1 MAAKTTIKSNAGFAA
16 AIAPVQA
23 ALRAWRKER
32 KPRQPIPQALWRATG
47 PLVRAHGLSA
57 VARALGLN
65 YTTLKDHALADSAAT
80 PLEVFGQPGFVELPL
95 TPGLVGPATV
105 IELEDRLG
113 SKLTVRLV
121 QGGHAEALTLARE
134 LWSARV

>member
-1 MAAKTTIKSNAGFAA
+1 M
-16 AIAPVQA
+16 
-23 ALRAWRKER
+23 
-32 KPRQPIPQALWRATG
+32 G

-57 VARALGLN
+57 VAQALGLN
-65 YTTLKDHALADSAAT
+65 YTALKGHALTDSAAT
-80 PLEVFGQPGFVELPL
+80 PLGVGGPPGFVEFPL
-95 TPGLVGPATV
+95 APGLVGPATV

-121 QGGHAEALTLARE
+121 QGGHSEALALARE